1 MARVLFTPLA
11 HNDLQ
16 IIWDYLAE
24 EASEETADGILEFI
38 QEKCQKIAAFPE
50 SGHIRYEL
58 LANLRSFVVK
68 SYVVFYIPLSDG
80 IDVLR
85 VLHGARDIESV
96 FEDMIPPAQPH

>member
-1 MARVLFTPLA
+1 MAKVLFTPLA
-11 HNDLQ
+11 HEDLQ

-24 EASEETADGILEFI
+24 EASEETADGILDFI
-38 QEKCQKIAAFPE
+38 QEKCERIAAYPMA
-50 SGHIRYEL
+50 GKIRYEL

-85 VLHGARDIESV
+85 VLHSARDIERV
-96 FEDMIPPAQPH
+96 FEDMIPPVQPN

>member
-16 IIWDYLAE
+16 TIWDYLDE
-24 EASEETADGILEFI
+24 EAGQETADGILDIIEGKC
-38 QEKCQKIAAFPE
+38 EKLAAFPE
-50 SGHIRYEL
+50 AGQIRNEL

-68 SYVVFYIPLSDG
+68 SYVVFYMPLSDG

-96 FEDMIPPAQPH
+96 FEDMISPKPSH